1 MLTNEEKLNELIQE
15 LGEVIFMKN
24 CLIKKLTAE
33 NSELKK
39 KVEELTK

>member
-24 CLIKKLTAE
+24 CLIKNLTAE
-33 NSELKK
+33 NAELKK
-39 KVEELTK
+39 KVEELKK

>member
-33 NSELKK
+33 NAELKK
-39 KVEELTK
+39 KVEEFTR